1 MTLLNQKYRAIE
13 EAIGAIPNGASI
25 MIGGFGS
32 PGTPFALI
40 DELLAQG
47 QHDLTLIKN
56 DANEPGIGIG
66 KLIEA
71 GRVSRLITSH
81 IGLNRDAIAAM
92 NRGELEVSL
101 FPQGI
106 LAEKIRSA
114 GAGHHGFLTDIGQ
127 GTEIAAGRR
136 EVELDGQT
144 WGIEP
149 ALYADFALVHA
160 ERADRYGNLIYRA
173 TASNFNPL
181 MAMAADTVI
190 AQAYRVDEPGSLALE
205 AIHTPCAFVSQV
217 VAVAPD
223 TSVQGR
229 RAHVG

>member
-1 MTLLNQKYRAIE
+1 MTLLTHRYRAID
-13 EAIGAIPNGASI
+13 EAVAAIPDGASI
-25 MIGGFGS
+25 MVGGFGS

-47 QHDLTLIKN
+47 QRDLTLIKN

-71 GRVSRLITSH
+71 GRVRRLITSH

-92 NRGELEVSL
+92 NRGELEVTL

-136 EVELDGQT
+136 EIELDGRT

-160 ERADRYGNLIYRA
+160 EHADRYGNLIYRA

-190 AQAYRVDEPGSLALE
+190 AQAYRVDEPGSLGLE

-217 VAVAPD
+217 VEVARE
-223 TSVQGR
+223 TSEQGR

>member
-1 MTLLNQKYRAIE
+1 MTLLTHRYRAID
-13 EAIGAIPNGASI
+13 EAVAAIPDGASI
-25 MIGGFGS
+25 MVGGFGS

-47 QHDLTLIKN
+47 QRDLTLIKN

-71 GRVSRLITSH
+71 GRVRRLITSH

-92 NRGELEVSL
+92 NRGELEVTL

-136 EVELDGQT
+136 EIELDGQR

-160 ERADRYGNLIYRA
+160 ERADRYGNLVYRA

-190 AQAYRVDEPGSLALE
+190 AQAYRVDEPGSLDLE
-205 AIHTPCAFVSQV
+205 AIHTPCAFISQV
-217 VAVAPD
+217 VEVARE
-223 TSVQGR
+223 TSDQGR
-229 RAHVG
+229 RAHVS

>member
-1 MTLLNQKYRAIE
+1 MTLLTHKHRTIEAAI
-13 EAIGAIPNGASI
+13 AAIPHGASI
-25 MIGGFGS
+25 MVGGFGS

-47 QHDLTLIKN
+47 QRDLTLIKN

-71 GRVSRLITSH
+71 NRVARLITSH
-81 IGLNRDAIAAM
+81 IGLNRRAIDAM
-92 NRGELEVSL
+92 NQGTLEVTL
-101 FPQGI
+101 FPQGL

-114 GAGHHGFLTDIGQ
+114 GAGHHAFLTDIGQ
-127 GTEIAAGRR
+127 GTEIAAERR
-136 EVELDGQT
+136 EIELDGRV

-160 ERADRYGNLIYRA
+160 ERADRYGNLAYRA

-190 AQAYRVDEPGSLALE
+190 AQAYRVDEPGSLAPE
-205 AIHTPCAFVSQV
+205 AIHTPCAFVSLV
-217 VAVAPD
+217 VRVDPTTAE
-223 TSVQGR
+223 QGR

>member
-1 MTLLNQKYRAIE
+1 MTLLTQKYRAIN
-13 EAIGAIPNGASI
+13 EAIAGIPDGASI

-40 DELLAQG
+40 DELLDQG
-47 QHDLTLIKN
+47 QRDLTLIKN

-71 GRVSRLITSH
+71 GRVRRLVTSH
-81 IGLNRDAIAAM
+81 IGLNREAIAAM
-92 NRGELEVSL
+92 NRGELEVEL
-101 FPQGI
+101 FPQGL

-114 GAGHHGFLTDIGQ
+114 GAGHHAFITDIGQ
-127 GTEIAAGRR
+127 GTEIADKRR
-136 EVELDGQT
+136 EIELDGRT

-149 ALYADFALVHA
+149 SLYADFALVHA

-190 AQAYRVDEPGSLALE
+190 AQAYRVEEPGSLPLE

-217 VAVAPD
+217 VEV
-223 TSVQGR
+223 TSATSEQGR

>member
-1 MTLLNQKYRAIE
+1 MTLLNRKYRAIG
-13 EAIGAIPNGASI
+13 EAIAAIPDGASI
-25 MIGGFGS
+25 MVGGFGS

-47 QHDLTLIKN
+47 QSELTLIKN
-56 DANEPGIGIG
+56 DANEPGIGVG

-71 GRVSRLITSH
+71 GRVRRLITSH

-92 NRGELEVSL
+92 NRGQLEVTL

-114 GAGHHGFLTDIGQ
+114 GAGHRGFITDIGQ

-136 EVELDGQT
+136 EIEMDGRT

-190 AQAYRVDEPGSLALE
+190 AQAYRVDEPGSLAIE
-205 AIHTPCAFVSQV
+205 AIHTPCAFVSLV
-217 VAVAPD
+217 VAVAPV
-223 TSVQGR
+223 TGEQGR
-229 RAHVG
+229 CAHVG

>member
-1 MTLLNQKYRAIE
+1 MTLLNQKYCLIE
-13 EAIGAIPNGASI
+13 EAIAAIPDGASI

-40 DELLAQG
+40 DELLDQG
-47 QHDLTLIKN
+47 QRDLTLIKN
-56 DANEPGIGIG
+56 DANEPGIGIS

-81 IGLNRDAIAAM
+81 IGLNRVAIEAM
-92 NRGELEVSL
+92 NRGELHVAMH
-101 FPQGI
+101 PQGL

-136 EVELDGQT
+136 EIEMDGRR

-181 MAMAADTVI
+181 MAMAADIVI
-190 AQAYRVDEPGSLALE
+190 AQAYRVDEPGSLPLE
-205 AIHTPCAFVSQV
+205 AVHTPCAFVSQV
-217 VAVAPD
+217 VQVAPA
-223 TSVQGR
+223 TSEQGR

>member
-1 MTLLNQKYRAIE
+1 MTLLTDKYRAID
-13 EAIGAIPNGASI
+13 EAIATIPHGASI
-25 MIGGFGS
+25 MVGGFGS

-47 QHDLTLIKN
+47 QRDLTVIKN
-56 DANEPGIGIG
+56 DANEPGIGVG

-71 GRVSRLITSH
+71 GRVRRLITSH

-92 NRGELEVSL
+92 NHGELIVEL

-136 EVELDGQT
+136 EIELDGRT
-144 WGIEP
+144 LGIEP
-149 ALYADFALVHA
+149 ALCADFALVHA

-190 AQAYRVDEPGSLALE
+190 AQAYRVDEPGSMMPE

-217 VAVAPD
+217 VAVALE
-223 TSVQGR
+223 TSEQGR

>member
-1 MTLLNQKYRAIE
+1 MTLLNRKYRAIE
-13 EAIGAIPNGASI
+13 AAIADIPDGASI
-25 MIGGFGS
+25 MVGGFGS

-47 QHDLTLIKN
+47 QRELTLIKN

-66 KLIEA
+66 RLIAA
-71 GRVSRLITSH
+71 GRVRRLVTSH

-92 NRGELEVSL
+92 NRGELEVRL

-136 EVELDGQT
+136 EIELDGRT

-181 MAMAADTVI
+181 MAMAADIVI
-190 AQAYRVDEPGSLALE
+190 AQAYRVEAPGSLAPE

-217 VAVAPD
+217 VEVARE
-223 TSVQGR
+223 TSEQGR

>member
-1 MTLLNQKYRAIE
+1 MTLLTRKHRTIEAAI
-13 EAIGAIPNGASI
+13 AAIPDGASI
-25 MIGGFGS
+25 MVGGFGS

-47 QHDLTLIKN
+47 QRDLTLIKN

-71 GRVSRLITSH
+71 NRVARLITSH
-81 IGLNRDAIAAM
+81 IGLNRRAIDAM
-92 NRGELEVSL
+92 NQGTLEVTL
-101 FPQGI
+101 FPQGL

-114 GAGHHGFLTDIGQ
+114 GAGHHAFLTDIGQ
-127 GTEIAAGRR
+127 GTEIAAERR
-136 EVELDGQT
+136 EIELDGRT

-190 AQAYRVDEPGSLALE
+190 AQAYRVEAPGSLTPE

-217 VAVAPD
+217 VAVDPV
-223 TSVQGR
+223 TSEQGR

>member
-1 MTLLNQKYRAIE
+1 MTLLNRKHRAID
-13 EAIGAIPNGASI
+13 EAIAAIPDGASI
-25 MIGGFGS
+25 MVGGFGS

-47 QHDLTLIKN
+47 QSELTLIKN

-66 KLIEA
+66 RLIEA
-71 GRVSRLITSH
+71 GRVRRLITSH

-92 NRGELEVSL
+92 NRGQLEVTL

-114 GAGHHGFLTDIGQ
+114 GAGHYGFLTDIGQ

-136 EVELDGQT
+136 EIELDGRT

-190 AQAYRVDEPGSLALE
+190 AQAYRVDEPGSLAPE
-205 AIHTPCAFVSQV
+205 AIHTPCAFVSLV
-217 VAVAPD
+217 VAVDPVTAE
-223 TSVQGR
+223 QGR